1 MVKTRK
7 QIEKL
12 VETYLDSGHIHKFPV
27 INVIKEDI
35 PTYDGKYPLY
45 IINYDASKSKDDNEL
60 WDEIVEG
67 INKYTNLKQGKDY
80 WLGLRWSWNS

>member
-1 MVKTRK
+1 MVKTRE

-12 VETYLDSGHIHKFPV
+12 VETYLDFGHIHKFPV

-35 PTYDGKYPLY
+35 PTYDGEYPLY

>member
-1 MVKTRK
+1 MLSKRE

-12 VETYLDSGHIHKFPV
+12 VDTYLNSGHIHKFPV
-27 INVIKEDI
+27 TNIVKEDI
-35 PTYDGKYPLY
+35 STYDGEYPLY
-45 IINYDASKSKDDNEL
+45 VINYDASKSNDDNEL